1 MKHASIPAEKLQP
14 WCQLNDL
21 TLHGVRIRSN
31 IVSEDGINKGGG
43 LMSDTTHRS
52 EDVLLSIP
60 QDLILSTEAV
70 LQCAK
75 VDKHLRQLVETMEDW
90 VQVGTIKV
98 SLSCLY

>member
-1 MKHASIPAEKLQP
+1 MKHASIPIKKLEP
-14 WCQLNDL
+14 WCQLNGL
-21 TLHGVRIRSN
+21 TLHGVRISSN
-31 IVSEDGINKGGG
+31 IVSEDGISKGGG
-43 LMSDTTHRS
+43 LLSAVTHES

-60 QDLILSTEAV
+60 QDLILNREAV